1 MSTTPPQND
10 WPTQIQEPRTTVVE
24 SGGPAGEPVPPP
36 VDPRRR
42 PFEDFWPWLLGLALL
57 AVAGLVALWWF
68 QYHHK
73 QHQASPPAATQ
84 PVTQPSVTATTP
96 TKPAGKVG
104 TPAVIGLKQSEAAA
118 QLTQAGLKPL
128 ARPVKSLAAPGTV
141 ATQQPAPGTKLK
153 RGSVV
158 VLDVSAG
165 KPAVVVPDVS
175 GRLAPDAI
183 TALRKAGFQTAV
195 VGVPSAQ
202 PKATVVAEA
211 PAAGTR
217 APSGSKIRLNISK
230 GTAQPAGTTP
240 AGTTAAPST
249 PARTTPAA
257 SPATTS
263 AATTTATTTTAT
275 TTSTPAP
282 APGVTVPDVTG
293 TGMLPAVRTLE
304 QAGLHTQVNLVQSS
318 QPAGGVNS
326 QDPSARSKADTG
338 QVVQLNVSLGPNPAQ
353 LTQVADVTGQDAQQ
367 VTQTLQNA
375 GFTVQ
380 TVDRKVIGVTQNGKV
395 VDEQPSGQA
404 PQGFTIILIVG
415 RTG

>member
-1 MSTTPPQND
+1 MSTTPPQSD

-36 VDPRRR
+36 FDPRRR
-42 PFEDFWPWLLGLALL
+42 AFEDFWPWLLGLALL

-68 QYHHK
+68 QHHHK
-73 QHQASPPAATQ
+73 QQQASPPAATQ

-96 TKPAGKVG
+96 AKPAGKVG

-141 ATQQPAPGTKLK
+141 AAQKPAPGTRLK

-217 APSGSKIRLNISK
+217 AASGSRIRLNISK

-263 AATTTATTTTAT
+263 AATTTGT

-282 APGVTVPDVTG
+282 ARGVTVPDITG
-293 TGMLPAVRTLE
+293 TGMLPAVRALE

-318 QPAGGVNS
+318 QPAGRVNS
-326 QDPSARSKADTG
+326 QDPTARSKADPG

-353 LTQVADVTGQDAQQ
+353 LTQVADGTGQDAQQ
-367 VTQTLQNA
+367 ATQTLQNA

-380 TVDRKVIGVTQNGKV
+380 TVDREVTGVTQDGKV

>member
-1 MSTTPPQND
+1 MSTTPPQSD
-10 WPTQIQEPRTTVVE
+10 WPTQVQEPRTTIVE
-24 SGGPAGEPVPPP
+24 SRVPAGEPVPPP
-36 VDPRRR
+36 VDPRRGA
-42 PFEDFWPWLLGLALL
+42 FEDFWPWLLGLALL

-73 QHQASPPAATQ
+73 QHQASPPAVTQ

-96 TKPAGKVG
+96 AKPPGQVG

-118 QLTQAGLKPL
+118 QLTQVGLKPL
-128 ARPVKSLAAPGTV
+128 ARPVKSLTAPGTV
-141 ATQQPAPGTKLK
+141 VAQKPAPGTKLK

-165 KPAVVVPDVS
+165 KPAVAVPDVS
-175 GRLAPDAI
+175 GQLAPDAI

-211 PAAGTR
+211 PAAGTK
-217 APSGSKIRLNISK
+217 APSGSKIRLDISK

-240 AGTTAAPST
+240 AATTAAPST

-257 SPATTS
+257 SPATTP
-263 AATTTATTTTAT
+263 AATTTAT

-282 APGVTVPDVTG
+282 QPGVTVPDVTG
-293 TGMLPAVRTLE
+293 TGMFPAVRTLE
-304 QAGLHTQVNLVQSS
+304 QAAVQAQVNLVQSS
-318 QPAGGVNS
+318 QPAGRVNS
-326 QDPSARSKADTG
+326 QDPPARSKADRG

-353 LTQVADVTGQDAQQ
+353 LAQVPDVTGQDAQQ
-367 VTQTLQNA
+367 ATRTLQNA

-380 TVDRKVIGVTQNGKV
+380 TAERKATGATQDGKV
-395 VDEQPSGQA
+395 VDEQPSLQA
-404 PQGFTIILIVG
+404 PQGFTVILIVG